1 MNAFGRPNDLSMRLF
16 SPSVSS
22 VFSSELCSRVVEKFM
37 SNSLRV
43 KKNAYQ
49 GDS

>member
-1 MNAFGRPNDLSMRLF
+1 MLLAVPMILPVRLF
-16 SPSVSS
+16 SPS

-43 KKNAYQ
+43 KENAYQ
-49 GDS
+49 EDS